1 MSAIDTK
8 FGESAQA
15 LFCAIADIVGS
26 SKADKV
32 LDLKKY
38 TNYVEF
44 EADNRKI
51 IEQAYKAIDTPG
63 ASLDGIEEFLK
74 KPSDK
79 NGWYRSSVLIALK
92 LLQDITKLMSNLG
105 YNKFNKFQTPGIN
118 NLFYKR
124 GDNPI
129 MGNIEKLFKIAN
141 KNTKYWNTL
150 GQPSFGDINKWS
162 PADMYFASDTAKGNV
177 NKELSFAQSNQGSYN
192 IDRLNILITENM
204 KSGDLFPLSLKK
216 QTKQVDLQPVNFDQ
230 KSKAEILKNVK
241 YKDIYKVES
250 KAGKLWFTPQDPQR
264 DMLLGVVDNKGGDKG
279 KIQIRHEPSAGQWK
293 VDFTYR
299 GAQARGGSLTSF
311 DAFSKLIGQHNAKV
325 GAEFLKQYKIGNNL
339 FKAQNKI
346 HEKTK
351 AEFRNK
357 YGKEAYDKRR
367 GELSAT
373 TIINRVMPVISSWL
387 AKEKQEVKTEFIRS
401 IFTYVTSRAPKSGKF
416 VIAK

>member
-15 LFCAIADIVGS
+15 LFCAIADIVGL

-32 LDLKKY
+32 LDLKRY
-38 TNYVEF
+38 TNYSEF
-44 EADNRKI
+44 ESDNRKI
-51 IEQAYKAIDTPG
+51 IDQAYKAIDTPG
-63 ASLDGIEEFLK
+63 ASLEGIEEFLK
-74 KPSDK
+74 RPSDK

-92 LLQDITKLMSNLG
+92 LLKDITKLMSNLG
-105 YNKFNKFQTPGIN
+105 YTKFNRIQTPGIN

-124 GDNPI
+124 GDTPI

-141 KNTKYWNTL
+141 KNTKYWTTL

-162 PADMYFASDTAKGNV
+162 PADMYFASEKAKSNV

-204 KSGDLFPLSLKK
+204 KTGDLFPLSLKK
-216 QTKQVDLQPVNFDQ
+216 QTKQVELQPVNFDEES
-230 KSKAEILKNVK
+230 KSELLKNVV
-241 YKDIYKVES
+241 YKDIYKVEK
-250 KAGKLWFTPQDPQR
+250 KAGKVWYTKQDPQR
-264 DMLLGVVDNKGGDKG
+264 DMLLGIADSKGGDKG

-293 VDFTYR
+293 VDFTYK

-311 DAFSKLIGQHNAKV
+311 DAFSKLVGQHNAKV
-325 GAEFLKQYKIGNNL
+325 GAEFLKQYKIGNDL

-373 TIINRVMPVISSWL
+373 TIINRVMPIISGWL
-387 AKEKQEVKTEFIRS
+387 AKEKQEVKTEFVRS
-401 IFTYVTSRAPKSGKF
+401 VFTYVTSRAPKSGKF

>member
-1 MSAIDTK
+1 MADKTALA
-8 FGESAQA
+8 ESSQA
-15 LFCAIADIVGS
+15 LFCAIADFLGDRKS
-26 SKADKV
+26 EKV
-32 LDLKKY
+32 LDIKKY
-38 TNYVEF
+38 LTYTDFKRAVGEGVVS
-44 EADNRKI
+44 
-51 IEQAYKAIDTPG
+51 QAEKRIRTPG
-63 ASLDGIEEFLK
+63 VSLSDIETFLG
-74 KPSDK
+74 K
-79 NGWYRSSVLIALK
+79 NNDWYKSSTLIALK
-92 LLQDITKLMSNLG
+92 LVKDITGVDADFKLKQEG
-105 YNKFNKFQTPGIN
+105 FQ
-118 NLFYKR
+118 NLFYFR
-124 GDNPI
+124 GDQEV

-141 KNTKYWNTL
+141 KNTKYWTTL

-162 PADMYFASDTAKGNV
+162 PADMYFASETAKRNV

-216 QTKQVDLQPVNFDQ
+216 QIKEVQLQPVNFDE
-230 KSKAEILKNVK
+230 KSKTELLKNVK
-241 YKDIYKVES
+241 YKDIYKVEI
-250 KAGKLWFTPQDPQR
+250 KAGKVWYTEKDPQR
-264 DMLLGVVDNKGGDKG
+264 DMLLGIVDDKGADKG

-293 VDFTYR
+293 VDFTYK

-311 DAFSKLIGQHNAKV
+311 DAFSKLISQHNSKV
-325 GAEFLKQYKIGNNL
+325 GTEFLKQYKIGNDL

-357 YGKEAYDKRR
+357 YGKEVYDKRR

-373 TIINRVMPVISSWL
+373 TIINRVMPVISGWL
-387 AKEKQEVKTEFIRS
+387 AKEKQEVKTEFVRS

>member
-15 LFCAIADIVGS
+15 LFCAIADIVGL

-32 LDLKKY
+32 LDLKRY
-38 TNYVEF
+38 TNYSEF
-44 EADNRKI
+44 ESDNRKI
-51 IEQAYKAIDTPG
+51 IDQAYKAIDTPG
-63 ASLDGIEEFLK
+63 ASLEGIEEFLK
-74 KPSDK
+74 RPSDK

-105 YNKFNKFQTPGIN
+105 YTKFNRIQTPGIN

-124 GDNPI
+124 GDTPI

-141 KNTKYWNTL
+141 KNTKYWTTL

-162 PADMYFASDTAKGNV
+162 PADMYFASEKAKSNV

-204 KSGDLFPLSLKK
+204 KTGDLFPLSLKK
-216 QTKQVDLQPVNFDQ
+216 QTKQVELQPVNFDEES
-230 KSKAEILKNVK
+230 KSELLKNVV
-241 YKDIYKVES
+241 YKDIYKVEK
-250 KAGKLWFTPQDPQR
+250 KAGKVWYTKQDPQR
-264 DMLLGVVDNKGGDKG
+264 DMLLGIADSKGGDKG

-293 VDFTYR
+293 VDFTYK

-311 DAFSKLIGQHNAKV
+311 DAFSKLVGQHNAKV
-325 GAEFLKQYKIGNNL
+325 GAEFLKQYKIGNDL

-373 TIINRVMPVISSWL
+373 TIINRVMPIISGWL
-387 AKEKQEVKTEFIRS
+387 AKEKQEVKTEFVRS
-401 IFTYVTSRAPKSGKF
+401 VFTYVTSRAPKSGKF